1 MSVPPDFLISGED
14 IEDMKKRIRKFK
26 LSQLKDLAR
35 TMLLRIAGKK
45 ADLIER
51 IEEHIENGVRYDDK
65 IKLLVIGVIIKKIL
79 LHESIPSYT
88 SLYNAI
94 RFGGPNANLLA
105 QLQQDTRNIS
115 ARPDS
120 ESLSNMAP
128 VPQMPRTKSSD
139 ASIACIDNAIYF
151 KPSPFYTL
159 KQLILGSPQRVF
171 PSQGRMMCRLNFV
184 LSDEDNRIFRSKPG
198 KMQVF
203 LLCGAF
209 KLDDPVTHSADIEW
223 PIPQEIYVNGAQ
235 LRENVK
241 GIKGKPGTA
250 RPANIT
256 KFISRTPALN
266 KIEMVYAGTKQY
278 YLLYCFIA
286 ETRSSQEVAD
296 EIFRGQHIHLLSTI
310 DKIKEEYTHG
320 DDDLEVAT
328 SSLSLKCP
336 LTYSRMKFPAKS
348 IYCQHIQCFDC
359 LSFLQLQEQ
368 IPTWTCPIC
377 SRGVELEELAISD
390 YYLEILLKVNDEVES
405 VTLNPD
411 GSWLANVESS
421 MDDESSSPSPKPKSA
436 TEEVIEIVS
445 IDSESED
452 ETPHP
457 PPRPLV
463 ETIDIPLPELDSA
476 TVSHPQTREQF
487 TAEWNR
493 NTTSLTPTAL
503 NPITDKSQVQVNSN
517 REAAQNNVQF
527 QNEGAS
533 KPLDVQRENSD
544 PRNQTSL
551 QNQTPSLQRQ
561 DSSRNPNSS
570 HLQNTQLLIQN
581 AQPTQLEA
589 SQAQNQ
595 GTQRQQSTQLQ
606 NQSTQVQTRSPRL
619 QNQNQRVQTQSPQ
632 LPVYNRRVQGSQLP
646 DQNATQGQS
655 QSPRLQN
662 QDFHVRNQNSQLPVL
677 NPQLQTQRP
686 ELQNQNAQVRNQNPH
701 LPVHNQVVQTRSP
714 QLQNQKTTHGQSQS
728 PQLPVQT
735 SPQLQNQNTQVR
747 NQNHHSPVLNPQVQT
762 QSPQFPAQ
770 NPRLQNQSPQLPVH
784 DQRVQ
789 TQGPQLPVHN
799 QQVQTQNSQLPV
811 QNATQ
816 VQTQNPQVLG
826 QNPQLQNHIHL
837 QTLSLQMQ
845 HQHASQ
851 LQKQNAVAVQGRN
864 DVQVQTQNPQL
875 QNQNVRLQNLSPQL
889 QTQSPQMLHQNASQ
903 LQNQNFTPVQ
913 DRNVAQVQIQNSQ
926 LQSQNVRLQ
935 NQGPQ
940 LQSQNMRLQN
950 QSPNLQ
956 NQNTQLQNRNVTH
969 VQTQN
974 PEFQSQNTTLQ
985 SPQLQNPHTQV
996 QNRNVTFV
1004 PNPQFQSHNSPLQ
1017 TQNPQVQGQN
1027 ITQNRSA
1034 TQITQNTSQV
1044 QRIAPRLPGLS
1055 VQTQNT
1061 SHFQRNDP
1069 QSPSQNTQLQTQNSS
1084 QPQKNLT
1091 QSHNQ
1096 APLVQNPASHLQN
1109 LDIARLQS
1117 SLSLHNFVNG
1127 ERTSNTVP
1135 VQKPLPAINTFP
1147 LPYGNQQ
1154 NASSTQQTI
1163 RSMPELLPK
1172 LNGQTTQVSQQSPSL
1187 SKAPLPPLRANSA
1200 TGTLPGLSTFS
1211 FEPSTP
1217 HTQEHLDVRTVE
1229 QNLTSMFRIKRAMNT
1244 RQEQV
1249 SNRKDLQERH
1259 EQLRA
1264 NFQNNLRQNIET
1276 NGTSRPT
1283 EVVATSDSV
1292 PETPQYQKPGLTYSR
1307 SAFDLLA
1314 ASREDSRPLPK
1325 KTKTI
1330 NGQSPIG
1337 TNLSPLNGQIEDF
1350 TLQTPQ
1356 LNQPPVERTWNK
1368 RLHSE
1373 ERSPSPT
1380 K

>member
-1 MSVPPDFLISGED
+1 
-14 IEDMKKRIRKFK
+14 
-26 LSQLKDLAR
+26 
-35 TMLLRIAGKK
+35 
-45 ADLIER
+45 
-51 IEEHIENGVRYDDK
+51 
-65 IKLLVIGVIIKKIL
+65 
-79 LHESIPSYT
+79 
-88 SLYNAI
+88 
-94 RFGGPNANLLA
+94 
-105 QLQQDTRNIS
+105 
-115 ARPDS
+115 
-120 ESLSNMAP
+120 
-128 VPQMPRTKSSD
+128 
-139 ASIACIDNAIYF
+139 
-151 KPSPFYTL
+151 
-159 KQLILGSPQRVF
+159 
-171 PSQGRMMCRLNFV
+171 
-184 LSDEDNRIFRSKPG
+184 
-198 KMQVF
+198 
-203 LLCGAF
+203 
-209 KLDDPVTHSADIEW
+209 
-223 PIPQEIYVNGAQ
+223 
-235 LRENVK
+235 
-241 GIKGKPGTA
+241 
-250 RPANIT
+250 
-256 KFISRTPALN
+256 
-266 KIEMVYAGTKQY
+266 
-278 YLLYCFIA
+278 
-286 ETRSSQEVAD
+286 
-296 EIFRGQHIHLLSTI
+296 
-310 DKIKEEYTHG
+310 
-320 DDDLEVAT
+320 
-328 SSLSLKCP
+328 
-336 LTYSRMKFPAKS
+336 
-348 IYCQHIQCFDC
+348 
-359 LSFLQLQEQ
+359 
-368 IPTWTCPIC
+368 
-377 SRGVELEELAISD
+377 
-390 YYLEILLKVNDEVES
+390 
-405 VTLNPD
+405 
-411 GSWLANVESS
+411 
-421 MDDESSSPSPKPKSA
+421 
-436 TEEVIEIVS
+436 
-445 IDSESED
+445 
-452 ETPHP
+452 
-457 PPRPLV
+457 
-463 ETIDIPLPELDSA
+463 
-476 TVSHPQTREQF
+476 
-487 TAEWNR
+487 
-493 NTTSLTPTAL
+493 
-503 NPITDKSQVQVNSN
+503 
-517 REAAQNNVQF
+517 
-527 QNEGAS
+527 
-533 KPLDVQRENSD
+533 
-544 PRNQTSL
+544 
-551 QNQTPSLQRQ
+551 
-561 DSSRNPNSS
+561 
-570 HLQNTQLLIQN
+570 
-581 AQPTQLEA
+581 
-589 SQAQNQ
+589 
-595 GTQRQQSTQLQ
+595 
-606 NQSTQVQTRSPRL
+606 
-619 QNQNQRVQTQSPQ
+619 
-632 LPVYNRRVQGSQLP
+632 
-646 DQNATQGQS
+646 
-655 QSPRLQN
+655 
-662 QDFHVRNQNSQLPVL
+662 
-677 NPQLQTQRP
+677 
-686 ELQNQNAQVRNQNPH
+686 
-701 LPVHNQVVQTRSP
+701 
-714 QLQNQKTTHGQSQS
+714 
-728 PQLPVQT
+728 
-735 SPQLQNQNTQVR
+735 
-747 NQNHHSPVLNPQVQT
+747 
-762 QSPQFPAQ
+762 
-770 NPRLQNQSPQLPVH
+770 
-784 DQRVQ
+784 
-789 TQGPQLPVHN
+789 
-799 QQVQTQNSQLPV
+799 
-811 QNATQ
+811 
-816 VQTQNPQVLG
+816 
-826 QNPQLQNHIHL
+826 
-837 QTLSLQMQ
+837 MQ
-845 HQHASQ
+845 HQLASQ

-926 LQSQNVRLQ
+926 LQSQNI
-935 NQGPQ
+935 
-940 LQSQNMRLQN
+940 RLQN

-1096 APLVQNPASHLQN
+1096 APLVQKPASHLQN

-1314 ASREDSRPLPK
+1314 ASREGSRPLPK